1 MQPRHVLHA
10 LRVLSALRGLAVSL
24 PALLLLSACGGSTGM
39 SILSSSPMSSSPMPS
54 SPMSPSPAPQS
65 GYMLTYLVASSSAT
79 GALRTDP
86 KLVNAWGLAFNPT
99 GPAWISDA
107 GSNYSSLYDGNG
119 NSPASSGYGNAPAYV
134 TIPAGASGT
143 AGPTGIVYNP
153 TSGFDMPG
161 TSAPAAF
168 LFDTLGGSL
177 EGWTMSVNPNSAVV
191 IYNSASGA
199 AFTGLTMATD
209 GSGND
214 YLYAADF
221 KNGKIDVF
229 NSGFAPVTAG
239 FTFYDAAI
247 PAGYAPY
254 DVQNI
259 PTASG
264 TARIYV
270 TYAQPS
276 TAAQRVTIGAGL
288 GYVAVFQWDGTLIG
302 TLVSQGALNAPWG
315 LAIAPAN
322 FGPMSGAL
330 LVGNFG
336 DGAVN
341 AYDPTTGASMG
352 PLLLSDGKQ
361 LFVPGLWAI
370 VFGNGVNNQPAN
382 TLFFTGGPDVQAAG
396 VYGRIDLAGTYTPP

>member
-1 MQPRHVLHA
+1 MQPRHFLDA
-10 LRVLSALRGLAVSL
+10 LRLPSALRGAARLL
-24 PALLLLSACGGSTGM
+24 PALLVLSACGGSGSSGM
-39 SILSSSPMSSSPMPS
+39 SILSPSPTPS

-65 GYMLTYLVASSSAT
+65 DYMLTYLVASGSTTA
-79 GALRTDP
+79 ALRTDP
-86 KLVNAWGLAFNPT
+86 RLVNAWGLAFNPT

-153 TSGFDMPG
+153 TAGFAMPG
-161 TSAPAAF
+161 TSAAATF
-168 LFDTLGGSL
+168 LFDTLGGSI
-177 EGWTMSVNPNSAVV
+177 EGWTMSVNPSSAVV
-191 IYNSASGA
+191 IYNSPSA
-199 AFTGLTMATD
+199 ATFTGLTMGTD
-209 GSGND
+209 GNGND

-221 KNGKIDVF
+221 RNGKIEVF
-229 NSGFAPVTAG
+229 NSAFAPVTAG
-239 FTFYDAAI
+239 FSFYDAAI

-254 DVQNI
+254 NVQDI
-259 PTASG
+259 PTAG
-264 TARIYV
+264 GATRIYV

-276 TAAQRVTIGAGL
+276 TSAQHVAIGAGL
-288 GYVAVFQWDGTLIG
+288 GYVAAFQWDGTLIS

-315 LAIAPAN
+315 LAIAPSN

-352 PLLLSDGKQ
+352 PLILSNGQQ

-370 VFGNGVNNQPAN
+370 AFGNGVNNQPSN
-382 TLFFTGGPDVQAAG
+382 TLFFTGGPETQTAG